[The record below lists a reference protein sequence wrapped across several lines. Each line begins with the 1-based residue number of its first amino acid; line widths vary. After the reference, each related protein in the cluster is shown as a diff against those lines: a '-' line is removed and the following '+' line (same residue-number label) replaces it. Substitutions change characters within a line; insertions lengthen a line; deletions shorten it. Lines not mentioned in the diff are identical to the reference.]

1 MRPIKWGGVHGSEC
15 SVGGMPPNATF
26 PTEDK
31 KKVRLCEMTV
41 VFSEACEFV
50 AAAFL
55 FLFGTCAF
63 LTLIHF

>member
-1 MRPIKWGGVHGSEC
+1 MGGVHGSEC

-41 VFSEACEFV
+41 LFSVKDVKLLPLHFSS
-50 AAAFL
+50 F
-55 FLFGTCAF
+55 FGTCAF
-63 LTLIHF
+63 LIPIYF